1 MHKKFKT
8 SGTHKYIN
16 ICSFEKYRV
25 DDYKKIILTQLFFKN
40 HAIFDNL
47 NTANSHFYQKIMT
60 VTDKIVHS
68 KTKRVKENTKKWFNV
83 EV

>member
-25 DDYKKIILTQLFFKN
+25 DDYKKIFTQLVFKN
-40 HAIFDNL
+40 NAIFDNL